1 MKRLSQSTRL
11 RSACVLSAIV
21 CFNAVPVSAQVFGA
35 DENDDATGSNQS
47 ESRLAD
53 RSAAGDGRPV
63 IEPYIEVSQIGV
75 FELSP
80 GDDAATYTQ
89 IAAGVEASVTG
100 RNNGGSVSVRY
111 ERNIGYSDDDVD
123 SGTVSGV
130 ARGYASVIPQT
141 LTVQAGAL
149 ASRTRVD
156 TSGGV
161 TSNPLVGDDA
171 ESRILS
177 GYVGPSLTTSVGD
190 VAVNAN
196 YRVGYTRVEAPD
208 APTFAPGAD
217 GGVETVD
224 IFDDSVNQAAAI
236 HLATTPG
243 EPLPVGLGL
252 GAGWNQEDV
261 SNLDQRVRD
270 VYVRGDVT
278 VPVTP
283 TIAVVGGLGYE
294 DVEVSSRDAIL
305 DANGNPVL
313 DDNGR
318 FVTDGTAPRQLAYDV
333 SGLIW
338 DVGVVW
344 QPSSRTSLAATV
356 GRRYHST
363 TYYGTFAWA
372 PDRSSSITVSAY
384 DAITGF
390 GSQLNN
396 SLVNL
401 PTEFSAARNAL
412 SGDFNGCV
420 AGTQSGGCV
429 TGALGSVRSAVF
441 RNRGIGANYSRSF
454 GRYSTGIGFGYD
466 RRTFIA
472 GQNTVL
478 AGADGTADESYYINA
493 NLQGDLG
500 RNASFTLAAYA
511 NYFDSEF
518 GLGGDVLAVGS
529 SAAYQRSIASRLSA
543 RAAVALDYL
552 DTDSGLDD
560 VAAASALLGL
570 RYDF

>member
-1 MKRLSQSTRL
+1 MKLSIL
-11 RSACVLSAIV
+11 NACAVSAVALSFASP
-21 CFNAVPVSAQVFGA
+21 AAAQVFGGSDGA
-35 DENDDATGSNQS
+35 DDGAATQAAPSSSRSGRQS
-47 ESRLAD
+47 SD
-53 RSAAGDGRPV
+53 GDGRPV

-89 IAAGVEASVTG
+89 IAAGVDASITG

-111 ERNIGYSDDDVD
+111 ERNIGYSDDDLD
-123 SGTVSGV
+123 SGTLSGV
-130 ARGYASVIPQT
+130 ARGYASIIPQT

-171 ESRILS
+171 ESKIYS
-177 GYVGPSLTTSVGD
+177 AYAGPSLTTSVGD

-208 APTFAPGAD
+208 TPAFVPGVD
-217 GGVETVD
+217 GGIETVD
-224 IFDDSVNQAAAI
+224 IFDDSVNQAAAV

-243 EPLPVGLGL
+243 EPLPVGLGI
-252 GAGWNQEDV
+252 GAGWTQEDI

-283 TIAVVGGLGYE
+283 TFAVVGGIGYE
-294 DVEVSSRDAIL
+294 DVEVSSRDAVVGA
-305 DANGNPVL
+305 DGVPVL

-318 FVTDGTAPRQLAYDV
+318 FVTDGDAPRQLAYDV

-344 QPSSRTSLAATV
+344 RPSSRTSLAATV
-356 GRRYHST
+356 GRRYDST
-363 TYYGTFAWA
+363 TYYGTFDWA
-372 PDRSSSITVSAY
+372 PDNRSSVSVSAY

-390 GSQLNN
+390 GGQLNN
-396 SLVNL
+396 ALVGL
-401 PTEFSAARNAL
+401 PTQFSAARNAL
-412 SGDFNGCV
+412 SSDFNGCV
-420 AGTQSGGCV
+420 AGAERGGCV

-441 RNRGIGANYSRSF
+441 RNRGIGANYSRTF
-454 GRYSTGIGFGYD
+454 GRYTTGIGIGYD
-466 RRTFIA
+466 RRTFISGA
-472 GQNTVL
+472 GTVL
-478 AGADGTADESYYINA
+478 ASADGTADESYYINA
-493 NLQGDLG
+493 NLQGELG

-518 GLGGDVLAVGS
+518 GDGGDLLAFGS
-529 SAAYQRSIASRLSA
+529 SAAYQRTIASRLSA
-543 RAAVALDYL
+543 RAALALDYL
-552 DTDSGLDD
+552 DTDSGFDD
-560 VAAASALLGL
+560 VAAASALVGL